1 MAGKAGRT
9 GKKSAEA
16 LSVVGDNAIGPARPA
31 APDHLSPDQAEEWR
45 RVVDA
50 CAADWFPAG
59 THGTLEGYCR
69 HTVSVR
75 EVDAMID
82 EAKADEGDP
91 IEKIKTI
98 EKLLKMR
105 DREGRAAMAHARSL
119 RITNQALTN
128 HKKDRT
134 PRDGGG
140 QAQKPWQK

>member
-1 MAGKAGRT
+1 MAGKAGRS

-16 LSVVGDNAIGPARPA
+16 LSVVAEHAIGPARA
-31 APDHLSPDQAEEWR
+31 EAPDHLTPDQAEEWR

-50 CAADWFPAG
+50 CASDWFPAE

-75 EVDAMID
+75 EIDALV
-82 EAKADEGDP
+82 EEVKAGDGEP
-91 IEKIKTI
+91 IEKVGALD
-98 EKLLKMR
+98 KLLKMR

-128 HKKDRT
+128 HKKDRS
-134 PRDGGG
+134 PQDGGG
-140 QAQKPWQK
+140 QAKKPWQV